1 MQVAG
6 KSASKI
12 TVHKHLK
19 IVGSDMVR
27 CNLQIRVSA
36 GKVSAATDH
45 YFGLPLCDMHFTEDR
60 VLHVGIQPNAT
71 RSLLNLDLRKDVVL
85 KNERTIENRPE
96 DLTRH
101 YAIEGSGSVGIHI
114 KEGEVS

>member
-1 MQVAG
+1 MHVAG

-12 TVHKHLK
+12 TVHKHPQ
-19 IVGSDMVR
+19 IVGRDMIR

-36 GKVSAATDH
+36 GKFSAAIDH
-45 YFGLPLCDMHFTEDR
+45 DFGLPLCNVHFTEDR
-60 VLHVGIQPNAT
+60 VLHVGIHPNTT
-71 RSLLNLDLRKDVVL
+71 RSLLKLDLRKDVVL

-101 YAIEGSGSVGIHI
+101 YAIEGSGSVGI
-114 KEGEVS
+114 